1 MSRKKSAAAL
11 LYFAVHKPYMVLS
24 QFTPEHGKAH
34 LGNYF
39 DFPKDVY
46 SLGRLDEDS
55 EGLLILTNDRELKT
69 CAMNSGLKIP
79 KTYAVQVEG
88 QISDEALQKLAAGLH
103 IRVNGSDFLTAPAEV
118 RRLPDPGFPPRVPP
132 VRKPSGWISLTIYE
146 GKFRQ
151 VRKMTAAAGFP
162 TLRLVRTGYG
172 AITLGNIQPGECVQL
187 SRKAAWLK
195 ITGREP
201 DQFPQA

>member
-39 DFPKDVY
+39 RFPKDVY

-69 CAMNSGLKIP
+69 RAMNTDLKVP

-88 QISDEALQKLAAGLH
+88 RITPEALQKLASGVH
-103 IRVNGSDFLTAPAEV
+103 IRVNGSDHFTAPAEAK
-118 RRLPDPGFPPRVPP
+118 LLENPGFPPRVPP
-132 VRKPSGWISLTIYE
+132 VLKPSTWISLTVYE

-151 VRKMTAAAGFP
+151 VRRMTAAVGFP

-172 AITLGNIQPGECVQL
+172 AITLGNLEAGACVQL

-195 ITGREP
+195 ITGAEP
-201 DQFPQA
+201 DQLP